1 MMHFTTDIAL
11 VLAVLAGTIALFV
24 SERLRVDVIAILIM
38 IALAWLRLVTPAEA
52 FSGLASTAVVSII
65 GVMIIG
71 YGIDRSGVMNQLI
84 RPIVR
89 VAGTN
94 ELKMTGIISTAA
106 SLLSGFM
113 QNIGAAA
120 LFLPAMMRISKR
132 TGIPASRLLMPLGFA
147 AILGG
152 TLTLVGSGPLIILN
166 DLVSSGG
173 DRGFGLFSVTP
184 VGAALVAAGI
194 LYFLIFGRILLPSS
208 KLVEAPSPQREI
220 VETWELPTT
229 INACLIPRESPIVG
243 KTCEEVQPWG
253 RYNINILSMTEAG
266 ETQYAPWRHTSFV
279 GGQELAL
286 LGDQADFERFVGE
299 FGLEPI
305 EDTEVLNDLR
315 SSETAGFA
323 EVIIPPRS
331 PVIGKT
337 IREIAMR
344 KNYSVEPVILLSG
357 DREVRTDFSDT
368 PIEAGNTIIVHGLW
382 GRIAQLADKRT
393 FVTSTQVEAPPSVK
407 SNPLVA
413 LFCFL
418 VAIVMALS
426 GIHLALSLM
435 TGALAMIVLGV
446 VPIDEAYK
454 AIDWRTVFLLAGLI
468 PLGIAMEKTGAAEY
482 VAYNMMHILEN
493 SHPLLIMTAVA
504 ILATLFSLFMS
515 NVAATVLLVPLV
527 MVMGRISGISPR
539 ALALLVAVCASNS
552 FILPT
557 HQVNALLMSPG
568 GYRNAD
574 YFKAGGLMTIIF
586 ILIAVGLIYIIFV

>member
-1 MMHFTTDIAL
+1 MAFTTDIAL

-38 IALAWLRLVTPAEA
+38 VALAWLRLVSPAEA

-71 YGIDRSGVMNQLI
+71 CGIERSGVMNRI
-84 RPIVR
+84 TRPIVR
-89 VAGTN
+89 AAGQN
-94 ELKMTGIISTAA
+94 ERSLTAVISTATA
-106 SLLSGFM
+106 LLSAFM

-132 TGIPASRLLMPLGFA
+132 TDIPAARLLMPLGFA

-166 DLVSSGG
+166 DLVSRAG
-173 DRGFGLFSVTP
+173 DAGFGLFSVTP

-194 LYFLIFGRILLPSS
+194 LYFLLFGRILLPSGIRRQEPT
-208 KLVEAPSPQREI
+208 LQREMI
-220 VETWELPTT
+220 ETWQLPTS
-229 INACLIPRESPIVG
+229 ISACSIPQGSRIAG
-243 KTCEEVQPWG
+243 KTCEEIRPWSE
-253 RYNINILSMTEAG
+253 YNINILSMTERG

-279 GGQELAL
+279 PGQELAL
-286 LGDQADFERFVGE
+286 LGDREDFDRFVAE

-305 EDTEVLNDLR
+305 EDTEVLSDLR

-331 PVIGKT
+331 PVIGRT

-344 KNYSVEPVILLSG
+344 KNYSVEPLMLMSG
-357 DREVRTDFSDT
+357 EREMRADFSDM
-368 PIEAGNTIIVHGLW
+368 PLEAGNTIIVHGLW
-382 GRIAQLADKRT
+382 SRISQLADRHT
-393 FVTSTQVEAPPSVK
+393 FVVATQVESPPAAR
-407 SNPLVA
+407 SNPYAAIL
-413 LFCFL
+413 CFFA
-418 VAIVMALS
+418 AIVMALA
-426 GIHLALSLM
+426 GVHLALSLM
-435 TGALAMIVLGV
+435 TGAVAMIVLGV
-446 VPIDEAYK
+446 VPIDEGYR

-468 PLGIAMEKTGAAEY
+468 PLGIAMDKTGAAEF
-482 VAYNMMHILEN
+482 VAYNMMHLLEG
-493 SHPLLIMTAVA
+493 SHPLVIMTAVA
-504 ILATLFSLFMS
+504 ALSTLFSLFMS

-527 MVMGRISGISPR
+527 MVMGQLSGISPR

-568 GYRNAD
+568 QYRNAD
-574 YFKAGGLMTIIF
+574 YLRAGGLLTVIF
-586 ILIAVGLIYIIFV
+586 ILIAVGSIYGIFV

>member
-1 MMHFTTDIAL
+1 MEFTADIGI

-71 YGIDRSGVMNQLI
+71 YGIDRSGIMNRI
-84 RPIVR
+84 TRPIVR
-89 VAGTN
+89 TAGAS
-94 ELKMTGIISTAA
+94 ELRLTAIVSSAA
-106 SLLSGFM
+106 SALSGFM

-166 DLVSSGG
+166 DLVARGG
-173 DRGFGLFSVTP
+173 QDGFGLFSVTP

-194 LYFLIFGRILLPSS
+194 IYFLLFGRALLPRGKSY
-208 KLVEAPSPQREI
+208 ETPSPQRELI
-220 VETWELPTT
+220 ETWELPTT
-229 INACLIPRESPIVG
+229 INACLIPKDSPIVG
-243 KTCEEVQPWG
+243 KTCEDVRPWSE
-253 RYNINILSMTEAG
+253 YSINILSMTEHG
-266 ETQYAPWRHTSFV
+266 ETQYAPWRKTSFV

-286 LGDQADFERFVGE
+286 LGDQEDFGRFVRD

-305 EDTEVLNDLR
+305 EETEVLNDLR

-331 PVIGKT
+331 PVIGRS
-337 IREIAMR
+337 IRDIAMR
-344 KNYSVEPVILLSG
+344 KNYSVEPVMLLSG
-357 DREVRTDFSDT
+357 EREVRTDFSDV
-368 PIEAGNTIIVHGLW
+368 PLEAGNTIIVHGLW
-382 GRIAQLADKRT
+382 GRISQLADKRT
-393 FVTSTQVEAPPSVK
+393 FVTSTQVEAPPSAK
-407 SNPLVA
+407 SNPLIA
-413 LFCFL
+413 TLCFL
-418 VAIVMALS
+418 VAIIMAIS
-426 GIHLALSLM
+426 GVHLALSLM
-435 TGALAMIVLGV
+435 TGAIAMILLRV
-446 VPIDEAYK
+446 VPIDEAYN

-468 PLGIAMEKTGAAEY
+468 PLGIAMDKTGAARY
-482 VAYNMMHILEN
+482 VAYNMMHLLEG

-504 ILATLFSLFMS
+504 VLSTIFSLFMS

-527 MVMGRISGISPR
+527 MVIGNMSGISPR
-539 ALALLVAVCASNS
+539 ALALLVAVCSSNS

-568 GYRNAD
+568 GYRNRD
-574 YFKAGGLMTIIF
+574 YLRAGGLLTLIF
-586 ILIAVGLIYIIFV
+586 ISIAVVLIYVIFV

>member
-1 MMHFTTDIAL
+1 MTFTTDIAL
-11 VLAVLAGTIALFV
+11 VLAVLLGTIVLFV
-24 SERLRVDVIAILIM
+24 SERFRVDVTAILIM
-38 IALAWLRLVTPAEA
+38 VALAWLRLVTPNEA

-71 YGIDRSGVMNQLI
+71 CGIDRSGVMNHI
-84 RPIVR
+84 TRPIVR
-89 VAGTN
+89 IAGTN
-94 ELKMTGIISTAA
+94 ELKLTTIISSAA

-166 DLVSSGG
+166 DLVARGG
-173 DRGFGLFSVTP
+173 EDGFGLFSVTP
-184 VGAALVAAGI
+184 IGAALVAAGI
-194 LYFLIFGRILLPSS
+194 LYFLLFGKKLLPSGGHE
-208 KLVEAPSPQREI
+208 EAPSPQREMI
-220 VETWELPTT
+220 ETWQLPTS
-229 INACLIPRESPIVG
+229 INACVIPEASPIAG
-243 KTCEEVQPWG
+243 KTCEEIQPWSKF
-253 RYNINILSMTEAG
+253 NINILSMTERG
-266 ETQYAPWRHTSFV
+266 ETQYAPWRHTSFIA
-279 GGQELAL
+279 GQELAL
-286 LGDQADFERFVGE
+286 LGERKDFDRFVEE
-299 FGLEPI
+299 FGLERI
-305 EDTEVLNDLR
+305 EDTEALNDLR

-331 PVIGKT
+331 SVIGKT

-357 DREVRTDFSDT
+357 ERKVRADFSDVQL
-368 PIEAGNTIIVHGLW
+368 EAGNTIIVHGLW
-382 GRIAQLADKRT
+382 GKISQLADKRT
-393 FVTSTQVEAPPSVK
+393 FVTATQIEALPSVK
-407 SNPLVA
+407 SNPYIAIL
-413 LFCFL
+413 CFL
-418 VAIVMALS
+418 AAIVMAL
-426 GIHLALSLM
+426 GGVHLALSLM
-435 TGALAMIVLGV
+435 TGALAMIVFGV
-446 VPIDEAYK
+446 VPIDEAYR

-468 PLGIAMEKTGAAEY
+468 PLGIAMDKTGAAQY
-482 VAYNMMHILEN
+482 IANNMMHLLEG
-493 SHPLLIMTAVA
+493 SHPLVIMTTVA
-504 ILATLFSLFMS
+504 LLSTLFSLFMS

-527 MVMGRISGISPR
+527 MVIGQISGISPR

-574 YFKAGGLMTIIF
+574 YLRAGGLMTLIF
-586 ILIAVGLIYIIFV
+586 ILIAVGLIYGIFV